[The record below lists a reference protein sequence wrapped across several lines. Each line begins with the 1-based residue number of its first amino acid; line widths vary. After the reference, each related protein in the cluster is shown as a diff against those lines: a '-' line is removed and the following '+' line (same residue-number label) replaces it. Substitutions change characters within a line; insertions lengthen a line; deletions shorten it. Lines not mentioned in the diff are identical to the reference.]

1 MSAAIST
8 GYMNRPAVT
17 SVGVDAGG
25 GVLVHLR
32 LVGVRAIEQ
41 ALAGD
46 AGEQPGQLRDLG
58 DVGLAVEEHLL
69 RVQPR
74 GQPAGGD
81 LQRGALDA
89 RRLVALDQRVVVG
102 QEVEVLGAGAAAGL
116 HRGADRA
123 DVVAQVRRA
132 GGGDAG
138 EVADRERSWVSG
150 AGGSGGHQQAEHASS
165 RSDQRAA
172 ARRC

>member
-17 SVGVDAGG
+17 SASASSPARD
-25 GVLVHLR
+25 VLVDRR
-32 LVGVRAIEQ
+32 LVGVGAIEQ

-46 AGEQPGQLRDLG
+46 AGQQPGQLGDLG

-69 RVQPR
+69 RVQPAAS
-74 GQPAGGD
+74 QHGGD
-81 LQRGALDA
+81 LQRRALDA
-89 RRLVALDQRVVVG
+89 RRFVALDQRVVVG
-102 QEVEVLGAGAAAGL
+102 QEVEVLGAGAAAG
-116 HRGADRA
+116 RDRRADRA

-138 EVADRERSWVSG
+138 EVADERERSC
-150 AGGSGGHQQAEHASS
+150 GHG
-165 RSDQRAA
+165 
-172 ARRC
+172 